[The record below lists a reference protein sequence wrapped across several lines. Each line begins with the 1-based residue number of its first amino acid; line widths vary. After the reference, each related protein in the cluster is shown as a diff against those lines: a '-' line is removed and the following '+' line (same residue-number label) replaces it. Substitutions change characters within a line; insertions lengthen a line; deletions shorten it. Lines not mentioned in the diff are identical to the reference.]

1 MTRNKTLPVL
11 FLVCSKELG
20 SLMSTTYEMEGSHLI
35 TSNASIYYAACR
47 KHLWMFSS
55 LVLKIPIIKQAAQ
68 LPLEV
73 IKCSRNHIIPKDC
86 IRRVFVFSR
95 RFSPISQNYFIGRS
109 LSIYELCLIMI
120 LSRLIYLKSNGHH
133 YGTLMKVCG
142 SLQ

>member
-35 TSNASIYYAACR
+35 TSNAACRKHSIYYAACR
-47 KHLWMFSS
+47 KHLWIFSS
-55 LVLKIPIIKQAAQ
+55 LVLKIPVIKQAAQ

-86 IRRVFVFSR
+86 IWRVFIFPEGFLPSHKITLSEDQLAFMNCVQSW
-95 RFSPISQNYFIGRS
+95 YFQDSSIWS
-109 LSIYELCLIMI
+109 LMATIM
-120 LSRLIYLKSNGHH
+120 
-133 YGTLMKVCG
+133 
-142 SLQ
+142 QP